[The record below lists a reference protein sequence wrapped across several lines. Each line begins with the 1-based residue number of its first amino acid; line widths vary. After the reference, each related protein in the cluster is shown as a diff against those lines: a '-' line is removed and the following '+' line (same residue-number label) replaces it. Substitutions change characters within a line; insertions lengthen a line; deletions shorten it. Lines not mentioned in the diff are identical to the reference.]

1 MNWKDTLK
9 KEYPFDPNKGDEPNF
24 IRLQEM
30 YLREQKEKQ
39 EQENQKTKNM
49 TRQERENY
57 PLYLKAKKLLDSMPP
72 TIKRKFGNYP
82 TITRKKYKTGLAQ
95 VEQLLQ
101 QKFLNEGNYYAVYES
116 EEALRFLKNRMEKN
130 RENLQ

>member
-1 MNWKDTLK
+1 MSWKDTLK
-9 KEYPFDPNKGDEPNF
+9 KEYPLDPNKGDAPNF
-24 IRLQEM
+24 IYQQEQ
-30 YLREQKEKQ
+30 YFREQKEKQ

-49 TRQERENY
+49 TRQERENH
-57 PLYLKAKKLLDSMPP
+57 PLYIKAKKLLDSMPP
-72 TIKRKFGNYP
+72 TIKRKFGN
-82 TITRKKYKTGLAQ
+82 ITRKKYKTGLAQ

-101 QKFLNEGNYYAVYES
+101 QKFLNEGNYYAVYEA

>member
-72 TIKRKFGNYP
+72 TIKRKFDN
-82 TITRKKYKTGLAQ
+82 ITRKKYKTGLAQ

-116 EEALRFLKNRMEKN
+116 EEALRFIKNRMEKN

>member
-1 MNWKDTLK
+1 MSWKDTLK
-9 KEYPFDPNKGDEPNF
+9 KEYPLDPNKGDAPNF
-24 IRLQEM
+24 IYQQEQ
-30 YLREQKEKQ
+30 YFRELEEKQ

-72 TIKRKFGNYP
+72 TIKRKFGD
-82 TITRKKYKTGLAQ
+82 ITRQKYKTRLAEL
-95 VEQLLQ
+95 EQLL
-101 QKFLNEGNYYAVYES
+101 QKFLNEGNYYSVYEA
-116 EEALRFLKNRMEKN
+116 ERRIKILKNYMEKN

>member
-1 MNWKDTLK
+1 MSWKDTLK
-9 KEYPFDPNKGDEPNF
+9 KEYPFDPNKGDAPNF
-24 IRLQEM
+24 IYQQEQ
-30 YLREQKEKQ
+30 YFRERKEKQ

-72 TIKRKFGNYP
+72 TIKRKFGD
-82 TITRKKYKTGLAQ
+82 ITRQKYKKGLAQ
-95 VEQLLQ
+95 LEQLL
-101 QKFLNEGNYYAVYES
+101 QKFLNEGDYYFVYET
-116 EEALRFLKNRMEKN
+116 EEALRFVKHSMEKN